1 MTQICTLF
9 VTNAR
14 NSHIS
19 WIDQY
24 KDILIVALFGM
35 SNSTIASECIECY
48 VDRTKEI
55 KRDDNRKRIIFL
67 ESYLEKKGDPK
78 YIKIDESNHQSK
90 CQDQNAGLD
99 GSL

>member
-1 MTQICTLF
+1 MEGF
-9 VTNAR
+9 G
-14 NSHIS
+14 IS
-19 WIDQY
+19 T
-24 KDILIVALFGM
+24 
-35 SNSTIASECIECY
+35 STIASECTECY